1 MKRQPE
7 PKLIP
12 QELPNQPVIL
22 YEGFAE
28 LCNQN
33 QIVEGNGFV
42 KLTWHPYP
50 RISFKFVYSGHDRID
65 LDNQRNIELK
75 LTELVPQYRLKVYH
89 YLTQWSGA
97 TNNTEITG
105 FVAEPLI
112 KGYTDEL
119 ASVVFY
125 ITNFPCFDIS
135 NSEDEDEDYNDWL
148 FFNLSNSNR
157 FTFKNNNWRI
167 TLGNLDY
174 NYEFQQILE
183 AEGGYGITHICKID
197 KLDNSSFSLEEVY
210 PQIEAFCYYL
220 SFARGLWIAP
230 ILVSGFNVQGDQ
242 VFEEW
247 RTPLIKADSWEKS
260 YVWPDILFSTEIVQT
275 FSGFMEKWEDN
286 NWQEVIKNSIQWY
299 IESLK
304 VATFPN
310 TSIILIQA
318 ALEKIAWTFLNS
330 TNCISPS
337 GFLKLTFDDKIRL
350 TLKYLGIEEID
361 LSECSNLEKIAKERN
376 WLNSI
381 NAMNE
386 IRNLIVHPKI
396 NKSNNNIEISE
407 KIMIETHNLA
417 FSYLLK
423 CLLKIF
429 NYHFLE

>member
-1 MKRQPE
+1 MKRQ
-7 PKLIP
+7 LIS

-22 YEGFAE
+22 YQGFAE
-28 LCNQN
+28 LCNQS

-50 RISFKFVYSGHDRID
+50 RITFKFVYSGQDKID
-65 LDNQRNIELK
+65 LDNQNLELK
-75 LTELVPQYRLKVYH
+75 LTELVPQYRLKVYP

-105 FVAEPLI
+105 FVAESLI
-112 KGYTDEL
+112 KGHTDEL
-119 ASVVFY
+119 ASVIFY
-125 ITNFPCFDIS
+125 ITNFPVFDIS
-135 NSEDEDEDYNDWL
+135 NSEDEDHNNWL
-148 FFNLSNSNR
+148 FLKLNNSNR

-167 TLGNLDY
+167 VLGNLDY

-197 KLDNSSFSLEEVY
+197 KLDDSSFSLEEVY

-230 ILVSGFNVQGDQ
+230 ILVSGFNIQGDQ

-330 TNCISPS
+330 TNCISS
-337 GFLKLTFDDKIRL
+337 IGFKKLTFDDKIRL
-350 TLKYLGIEEID
+350 TLKYLKIEKID
-361 LSECSNLEKIAKERN
+361 LSECPNLKKIPNATT
-376 WLNSI
+376 WLDSI
-381 NAMNE
+381 NAINE
-386 IRNLIVHPKI
+386 IRNLIVHPQI
-396 NKSNNNIEISE
+396 NKVHKNTEIV
-407 KIMIETHNLA
+407 MIETRNLA
-417 FSYLLK
+417 FRYLLK